1 MSKESLYPARRRA
14 EILDFLRDRGQ
25 ASITELATEFGV
37 SDDTVRRDV
46 ETLATQGS
54 VDRTHGGVTISQE
67 DRLNAVIPFF
77 KRIHANAEAKDAIAR
92 AAAALIDE
100 GQSVII
106 NGGTTTLALAKHL
119 ATKRGLTVVTN
130 SLPLP
135 PEMYSRGAREL
146 YVIGGAYRLRSQVTI
161 GPVVLSDGAGLPRAI
176 HADWAIIGVGGV
188 TDEGTVWTSSLPEA
202 GMMRSMM
209 DCASHT
215 LLLADSTKFGKREF
229 AEVADLTANTTLVT
243 DRRPSQVLLD
253 RAAEVGATVVVADE
267 TPTD

>member
-1 MSKESLYPARRRA
+1 MSKESLYPARRRG

-25 ASITELATEFGV
+25 ASIGELAAEFGV

-46 ETLATQGS
+46 EALATQGS
-54 VDRTHGGVTISQE
+54 VERTHGGVTISQE
-67 DRLNAVIPFF
+67 DRLNVILPFF
-77 KRIHANAEAKDAIAR
+77 KRVHANAEAKDAIGR
-92 AAAALIDE
+92 TAAALIDE
-100 GQSVII
+100 GQSVVI

-135 PEMYSRGAREL
+135 QEMYSRGAREL
-146 YVIGGAYRLRSQVTI
+146 YVIGGSYRMRSQVTI
-161 GPVVLSDGAGLPRAI
+161 GPVVLSDGAGTPRAI

-188 TDEGTVWTSSLPEA
+188 TEEGTVWTSSLPEA

-209 DCASHT
+209 DCATHT

-229 AEVADLTANTTLVT
+229 AEVADLSPQTTLVT
-243 DRRPSQVLLD
+243 DLKPSQALLD
-253 RAAEVGATVVVADE
+253 RAAEVGARVIVADKHLG
-267 TPTD
+267 